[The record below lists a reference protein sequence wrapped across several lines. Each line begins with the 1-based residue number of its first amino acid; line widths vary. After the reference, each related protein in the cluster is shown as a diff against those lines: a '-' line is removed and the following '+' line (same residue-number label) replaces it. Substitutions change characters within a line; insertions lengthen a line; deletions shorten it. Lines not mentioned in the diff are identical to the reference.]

1 MSEESNGSNS
11 TCAYPVLTVSVAAYN
26 VERFLTRCLDSCIGF
41 APGQLDVIVVDDGST
56 DATGEIADRYAK
68 KYSET
73 FRVIHKENGHYG
85 STVNASLGIAR
96 GKYYRL
102 LDSDDWFDR
111 EALDKWLQI
120 LSKTNADAVITSSM
134 RMMEKSRETIIM
146 DSWAEV
152 PEGDYNIKDLPV
164 EEVPGPGI
172 SNLAYRTDFLRN
184 MTLSLLEKCNY
195 VDEELRCIPWCHVQK
210 VRVDHI
216 PVYCVLK
223 EREGQ
228 NTSFE
233 GIRGSAS
240 DKARMFFH
248 VMEHADLG
256 EAGCRTKAQDMAF
269 KVVIANIAAG
279 YYYNMLLPN
288 PSASIKS
295 DIVRFDR
302 ELKEYWPEIYRA
314 SGRYSRVVRLLR
326 MSKFA
331 LYSPIARRAQRKWRQ
346 QS

>member
-1 MSEESNGSNS
+1 MSEESNELSSIRG
-11 TCAYPVLTVSVAAYN
+11 YPVLTVSVAAYN
-26 VERFLTRCLDSCIGF
+26 VEQFLERCLDSCVGF

-68 KYSET
+68 EYPET

-85 STVNASLGIAR
+85 STVNASLAIAR

-111 EALDKWLQI
+111 EALDEWLQI
-120 LSKTNADAVITSSM
+120 LSKTNADAVFTSSM
-134 RMMEKSRETIIM
+134 RIMEKSGKTIIM

-152 PEGDYNIKDLPV
+152 PEGDYDLDDLAV

-172 SNLAYRTDFLRN
+172 SNLAYRTDFLRDIS
-184 MTLSLLEKCNY
+184 LSLLEKCNY
-195 VDEELRCIPWCHVQK
+195 VDEELRCIPWCHVRK

-216 PVYCVLK
+216 PVYRVLK
-223 EREGQ
+223 ERDGQ

-233 GIRGSAS
+233 GLRRSAP

-248 VMEHADLG
+248 VMECADLG
-256 EAGCRTKAQDMAF
+256 QTGFRTKAQSMAF
-269 KVVIANIAAG
+269 KVAVINIAAG

-288 PSASIKS
+288 PSDSIKN
-295 DIVRFDR
+295 DIVRFDS
-302 ELKEYWPEIYRA
+302 ELKGRWPEIYRE
-314 SGRYSRVVRLLR
+314 SGRHSRVIRLLR
-326 MSKFA
+326 MSRFA
-331 LYSPIARRAQRKWRQ
+331 LYAPIARRAQRRWRQ
-346 QS
+346 